1 MNEKFYKLPKEKQY
15 SIINSGF
22 EVFGTYSYINAS
34 TDLIA
39 VKAGISKG
47 LLFYYFHNKL
57 MFFKYLYM
65 YAENLMRTTV
75 EQSDYAKSTDFFEA
89 LEIITERKC
98 SLLRNCPYIMNFI
111 VSANYSTDERV
122 CQIIKESRDNDLAE
136 MLTSELAN
144 IDYTKFRDDVSPRDV
159 LEILSFSLD
168 GYLQQKIRM
177 NETLNINKIMQ
188 KYKVWAQLLKQ
199 SSYR

>member
-1 MNEKFYKLPKEKQY
+1 
-15 SIINSGF
+15 
-22 EVFGTYSYINAS
+22 
-34 TDLIA
+34 
-39 VKAGISKG
+39 
-47 LLFYYFHNKL
+47 
-57 MFFKYLYM
+57 MFFKYLYI

-75 EQSDYAKSTDFFEA
+75 EQSDYAKSSDFFEA
-89 LEIITERKC
+89 LEIIAERKC

-144 IDYTKFRDDVSPRDV
+144 IDYTKFRDDVSPKDV

-188 KYKVWAQLLKQ
+188 KYKVWAKLLKQ